1 MSGNYDEKMEG
12 KIIFNK
18 NILQKRNANSSMP
31 LCLLK
36 SHLIFTIDY
45 ESKDKH

>member
-1 MSGNYDEKMEG
+1 MSGNYDQKMEG
-12 KIIFNK
+12 IYCK
-18 NILQKRNANSSMP
+18 KRNVNSRMP